1 MNQWDDSISDADL
14 QQCMDLAD
22 GPHYLWDNSI
32 SDTDLQQCMA
42 LVERPPIPTQM
53 LHLVQNNAREIKLSQ
68 LRAKIRLINTRRGR
82 QMVEEIEEH
91 FYVTEVWPAFALELV
106 LGLTEFDYSGRMSMA
121 TFFHGNGL
129 YDPNL
134 AIKIIQFYNRDYVR
148 SPLWN
153 KRFTQFIQNFN
164 TLRNATNTEIPGH
177 ELLLMKFWFYSIET
191 GCTLF
196 YNGNVRSRY
205 EN

>member
-1 MNQWDDSISDADL
+1 MNYWDDSISDADL

-22 GPHYLWDNSI
+22 GQNNLWDNSI
-32 SDTDLQQCMA
+32 SDADLHQCMA
-42 LVERPPIPTQM
+42 LAERPPIPHQM
-53 LHLVQNNAREIKLSQ
+53 LHLVQSSAREIKLSL
-68 LRAKIRLINTRRGR
+68 LRAKIRLINARRGR
-82 QMVEEIEEH
+82 QMIEEIEEH

-106 LGLTEFDYSGRMSMA
+106 LGLTEFDYRGRMSMA

-134 AIKIIQFYNRDYVR
+134 AIEIIKFYNKDYVR
-148 SPLWN
+148 SSLWT
-153 KRFTQFIQNFN
+153 KRFNQFIQNFN
-164 TLRNATNTEIPGH
+164 TLRNATNTEMPGH
-177 ELLLMKFWFYSIET
+177 ELLLNKFWFYSIEI

-196 YNGNVRSRY
+196 YNGTVRSRY